1 MGEQVEQ
8 HREVELE
15 EGSEVLDNDVDSE
28 TAAEEEE
35 GTGWYCNPLAYT
47 QSQLVGVRDEVLFYV
62 RNYKHVRYRLKE
74 ILFRDKDVAST
85 RAVI

>member
-8 HREVELE
+8 NREVELE

-35 GTGWYCNPLAYT
+35 GTRWYCNLLAYT

-62 RNYKHVRYRLKE
+62 RNFKHVRYRL
-74 ILFRDKDVAST
+74 
-85 RAVI
+85 